1 MINPG
6 GMSATAVPEGDP
18 EALRGAARTFSAAA
32 DSVETQAA
40 KIQGA
45 SEVQGSSWFGLAA
58 LAFGA
63 VARRI
68 ATGDARTASSAFR
81 TAAGALNAYAAE
93 LQEAQTKAR
102 LAQQRQADLAA
113 TSANL
118 DVQMQDA
125 LQSLAG
131 AKGEAH
137 GLHTHMQS
145 LANQSREV
153 SDQMSIASAEGAAA
167 VEQARAAA
175 VKAAA
180 AFDDVTSMAPSVR
193 RALTARAMA
202 MAESGNTAWLRMDLD
217 DFTDSGQ
224 RWAGQELAELVRA
237 EMDSDDPS
245 ISRLSPFI
253 AVVDEYRDDPEFTA
267 GFFTALGGAG
277 ATGLVREIQ
286 GYSWISNTMGAGYD
300 NPFMD
305 PHHNDFVDDD
315 RNLTTEFLVPLSI
328 ALGTAT
334 KSGQLDDDFTDE
346 LLGKG
351 KGRDEQDPWAV
362 GQLLRFGDYETDFL
376 VDVAQQVVVDEIVLE
391 NISNRQV
398 LPWGER
404 PLWMGDD
411 GDYVDPKQGVLD
423 ALARN
428 PEASAQVLLGEYT
441 GEFSVP
447 DYGGFPTE
455 DVRDNL
461 SIMLRGHYADGGEKL
476 AEIVD
481 VAAHDLHDTDPA
493 TANQVALEVIRKI
506 PDHTEAGFDIPE
518 PLYDPLVTITR
529 DHIESFSDAAI
540 NDVLHRTGN
549 LGADPTLVDDSFTGS
564 SDANG
569 IRVGY
574 AQVDEFLT
582 ELLKREEVRPAIT
595 DIYAVQ
601 THSLIDEA
609 LSMPDTGEQDQIL
622 RAAGATQSQ
631 YAIAYQHAIEDM
643 GRNQDFGAGLLKQA
657 IGEATG
663 ILTAKLDTVVGK
675 PLGHAVG
682 LVLDQIIASDNE
694 LRARGEGELFEL
706 RTRFQLEAAIA
717 YEAMLDGDL
726 TPEQYE
732 MVLKQRFATNEVF
745 DDINDVI
752 GKDSNA
758 INNGFNVLR
767 DHRLD
772 YD

>member
-1 MINPG
+1 MIGPG
-6 GMSATAVPEGDP
+6 GTVATTIPEGDP
-18 EALRGAARTFSAAA
+18 ETLRGAARTFSAAA
-32 DSVETQAA
+32 DSVEAQAGR
-40 KIQGA
+40 IDGA
-45 SEVQGSSWFGLAA
+45 ADVQGSSWFGMAA
-58 LAFGA
+58 LAFAA

-68 ATGDARTASSAFR
+68 AAGDARMASSAFR
-81 TAAGALNAYAAE
+81 TAAGALTAYASE
-93 LQEAQTKAR
+93 LQEAQDMAR
-102 LAQQRQADLAA
+102 RAQQRQADLAA
-113 TSANL
+113 ASASL
-118 DVQMQDA
+118 DVQMTDA
-125 LQSLAG
+125 QESLAG
-131 AKGEAH
+131 AKGEAY
-137 GLHTHMQS
+137 GLHAHMQS
-145 LANQSREV
+145 LANQAREV
-153 SDQMSIASAEGAAA
+153 SDQMSMAGAEGAAA
-167 VEQARAAA
+167 LQQARAAA
-175 VKAAA
+175 AKAAA

-202 MAESGNTAWLRMDLD
+202 MAEAGNPAWLKMDFD

-224 RWAGQELAELVRA
+224 RWAGQELAELVHA
-237 EMDSDDPS
+237 EIDSDDPS
-245 ISRLSPFI
+245 ISRLSSFI
-253 AVVDEYRDDPEFTA
+253 AVVDEYRRDPEFTA
-267 GFFTALGGAG
+267 GFFTALGGTG
-277 ATGLVREIQ
+277 ATALVREVQ
-286 GYSWISNTMGAGYD
+286 GYSWLSNTIGVGYA
-300 NPFMD
+300 NPHMD
-305 PHHNDFVDDD
+305 PHYEDFVDEN

-334 KSGQLDDDFTDE
+334 RSGRLDDDFTDE

-391 NISNRQV
+391 NITNREV

-404 PLWMGDD
+404 PLWMQDD

-455 DVRDNL
+455 VRDNL
-461 SIMLRGHYADGGEKL
+461 SIMLRGHYADDGDKL
-476 AEIVD
+476 AEIID
-481 VAAHDLHDTDPA
+481 GAAHDLHATDPA
-493 TANQVALEVIRKI
+493 TANHVALEIIRRI

-518 PLYDPLVTITR
+518 PVYEPLVTITR
-529 DHIESFSDAAI
+529 DHIESFSDSAL
-540 NDVLHRTGN
+540 NDVLYRTGN
-549 LGADPTLVDDSFTGS
+549 VGADPTLADDSFRGS

-574 AQVDEFLT
+574 AQVDDFVT
-582 ELLKREEVRPAIT
+582 ELLKNEEVQPEIAN
-595 DIYAVQ
+595 IYADQ

-609 LSMPDTGEQDQIL
+609 LGLPDSGEQDRIL

-631 YAIAYQHAIEDM
+631 HAIAYQQAIEDI
-643 GRNQDFGAGLLKQA
+643 GSNQDFTAGLIKKA
-657 IGEATG
+657 VGEATG
-663 ILTAKLDTVVGK
+663 LLTAKLDTVVGK
-675 PLGHAVG
+675 PLGHGVG
-682 LVLDQIIASDNE
+682 LILDQIIASDNE
-694 LRARGEGELFEL
+694 LRARGEGELFEM

-717 YEAMLDGDL
+717 YEAMRDGDL
-726 TPEQYE
+726 TPEQFE
-732 MVLKQRFATNEVF
+732 MVLKQRFPTNEAF

-752 GKDSNA
+752 GKDHNA
-758 INNGFNVLR
+758 INNGFNILR

>member
-1 MINPG
+1 MIDPG
-6 GMSATAVPEGDP
+6 VATTMIPEGDP
-18 EALRGAARTFSAAA
+18 ETLRSAARTFSAAA
-32 DSVETQAA
+32 DSVEGQASR
-40 KIQGA
+40 IEGA
-45 SEVQGSSWFGLAA
+45 ADVQGSSWFGMAA
-58 LAFGA
+58 LAFA
-63 VARRI
+63 TVARRI
-68 ATGDARTASSAFR
+68 AAGDARDASSAFR
-81 TAAGALNAYAAE
+81 KAAGALLAYAAE
-93 LQEAQTKAR
+93 LQEAQDRAR
-102 LAQQRQADLAA
+102 RAQQRQADLAV

-118 DVQMQDA
+118 DVQMADA
-125 LQSLAG
+125 QESLAG

-137 GLHTHMQS
+137 ALHTHMQS
-145 LANQSREV
+145 LSNQSSEV
-153 SDQMSIASAEGAAA
+153 SDQMSIAGADGAAA
-167 VEQARAAA
+167 MQQARAAA
-175 VKAAA
+175 AKAAA

-202 MAESGNTAWLRMDLD
+202 MAGSGNTAWLNMDFD

-224 RWAGQELAELVRA
+224 RWAGQELAELVQA

-245 ISRLSPFI
+245 ISRMSSFVT
-253 AVVDEYRDDPEFTA
+253 VVDEYRYDPEFTA

-286 GYSWISNTMGAGYD
+286 GYSWISNTMGAAYQ
-300 NPFMD
+300 NPHMD
-305 PHHNDFVDDD
+305 PHYDDFVGDD

-334 KSGQLDDDFTDE
+334 KSDQLDDDFTED
-346 LLGKG
+346 LLRKD

-362 GQLLRFGDYETDFL
+362 GQLLRFGDYDTDFL

-391 NISNRQV
+391 NITNRQV

-404 PLWMGDD
+404 PMWMGDD

-447 DYGGFPTE
+447 DSGGFPTE

-461 SIMLRGHYADGGEKL
+461 SIMLRGSYADDGEKL
-476 AEIVD
+476 AEIID
-481 VAAHDLHDTDPA
+481 AGAHDLHVSDPA
-493 TANQVALEVIRKI
+493 TANHVALELIRKI

-518 PLYDPLVTITR
+518 PVYDPLVTITR

-540 NDVLHRTGN
+540 NDVLHHTN
-549 LGADPTLVDDSFTGS
+549 NVGADPMLADDSFQGTS
-564 SDANG
+564 NADG

-582 ELLKREEVRPAIT
+582 ELLRREEVRPAIA
-595 DIYAVQ
+595 DIYANQ
-601 THSLIDEA
+601 THSLIDDA
-609 LSMPDTGEQDQIL
+609 LSMPDSGEQDRIL

-631 YAIAYQHAIEDM
+631 HAIAYQQAIEDL
-643 GRNQDFGAGLLKQA
+643 GRGQDFTAGLIKQA
-657 IGEATG
+657 VGEATG

-682 LVLDQIIASDNE
+682 LVLDQVIASDNE
-694 LRARGEGELFEL
+694 LRARGEGELFEM

-717 YEAMLDGDL
+717 YEAMLNGDL
-726 TPEQYE
+726 TPEQYD
-732 MVLKQRFATNEVF
+732 MVLKQNFPTNEVF

-752 GKDSNA
+752 GKDHNA
-758 INNGFNVLR
+758 VNNGFNVLR
-767 DHRLD
+767 EHRLD